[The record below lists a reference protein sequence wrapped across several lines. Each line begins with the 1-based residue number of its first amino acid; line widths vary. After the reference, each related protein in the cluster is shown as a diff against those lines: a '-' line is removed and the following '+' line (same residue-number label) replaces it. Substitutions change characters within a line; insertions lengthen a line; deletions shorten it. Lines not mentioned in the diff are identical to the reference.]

1 MTELVIIVSYLCLLL
16 GLGLFARRFFRG
28 TSSDYMLASH
38 SIGSF
43 FLLMSLFG
51 TTMTAFALVG
61 STGVSYKFGVGIYG
75 KLASAAGIMH
85 SLCFFMIGI
94 PLWKIGRKNGFRTQI
109 QYFRARFDNNL
120 LGFLLFPLLVGF
132 VITYLLVGVVAAG
145 AVINQVT
152 QGAFTA
158 SGWFAGSGHGVPKQI
173 GSGVIC
179 MVVLTYVFF
188 GGMRGTAWAN
198 ALQTMFFLVLGMVT
212 FVTIANSMG
221 GGDSLLD
228 NLRTV
233 TASVPETKFNMSGMK
248 WSVYL
253 SYLLIPL
260 SVGMFPHVFQH
271 WLTAKSVNSFKL
283 PIVMHPILVMAVFAP
298 CVMIGV
304 WASSPLAGLP
314 AGTGTN
320 DVLAIMVSN
329 HTTSLLGG
337 LLTAGILAA
346 IMSSLDSQ
354 FLCLGT
360 MFTEDI
366 VRSIKPET
374 SDENLVGFARMFV
387 FAIVTLTFVLSLVL
401 PRSVFELGI
410 WSFTGFTGLF
420 PIVVAAVYWR
430 RVTAWGAIASVAVTA
445 SIWIVLFARSD
456 FGKNKG
462 YTFPEEAISLGLFDI
477 PVMNP
482 IATVTF
488 ASALTLIVVSLI
500 TPRVNAAVLHRFFPV
515 RKADPSG

>member
-1 MTELVIIVSYLCLLL
+1 
-16 GLGLFARRFFRG
+16 
-28 TSSDYMLASH
+28 
-38 SIGSF
+38 
-43 FLLMSLFG
+43 
-51 TTMTAFALVG
+51 
-61 STGVSYKFGVGIYG
+61 
-75 KLASAAGIMH
+75 
-85 SLCFFMIGI
+85 
-94 PLWKIGRKNGFRTQI
+94 
-109 QYFRARFDNNL
+109 
-120 LGFLLFPLLVGF
+120 
-132 VITYLLVGVVAAG
+132 
-145 AVINQVT
+145 VINQVT
-152 QGAFTA
+152 QGAFA
-158 SGWFAGSGHGVPKQI
+158 DAGWFASSGHGVPKQI

-179 MVVLTYVFF
+179 LVVLTYVFF

-198 ALQTMFFLVLGMVT
+198 VGMVT
-212 FVTIANSMG
+212 FITIANSMG
-221 GGDSLLD
+221 GGDSLID

-233 TASVPETKFNMSGMK
+233 TASVPEAKLGLSRMQ

-271 WLTAKSVNSFKL
+271 WLTAKSANSFKL
-283 PIVMHPILVMAVFAP
+283 PIVMHPILVMIVFAP

-320 DVLAIMVSN
+320 DVLAVMVSN

-366 VRSIKPET
+366 VRSVKPGIR
-374 SDENLVGFARMFV
+374 DEKMVVFARVFV
-387 FAIVTLTFVLSLVL
+387 IAIVFLTFLLSLIL

-410 WSFTGFTGLF
+410 WSFIGFTGLF

-430 RVTAWGAIASVAVTA
+430 RVTAWGAIAAVLITA
-445 SIWIVLFARSD
+445 GLWIVLFSRSE

-462 YTFPEEAISLGLFDI
+462 YTFPEEPLSLGLFEI

-488 ASALTLIVVSLI
+488 ASAVTLIVVSLL
-500 TPRVNAAVLHRFFPV
+500 TPRPSAAVLQRFFGGAGA
-515 RKADPSG
+515 KNSG